1 MNSLPPT
8 FTSAI
13 FNTSAFSSGGF
24 LTKAQAD
31 LLYLPYSVYNLLNA
45 SPGTVVASKAVIVDA
60 NKDISSFR
68 NLTAVSLTGT
78 LQTAAQPNI
87 TSLGTLT
94 GLTMGGVLAMGTNNI
109 TGTGTIGGTLTTA
122 AQTNITSV
130 GTLTRLTIGGTAV
143 SSSSWL
149 TAGIQYNGLATTY
162 TDTDTAGTRA
172 SAVITSFGTPTIVG
186 TNAVTITNAATIY
199 INAAPVASTNITLT
213 NSYALWINSGKILS
227 NDTTS
232 TDNSLINGQNSLTIK
247 GGMSVSSA
255 LNIGGNLCV
264 GDFGTNLNGSNG
276 SGGIYRFVT
285 SFGVCYIQSAIT
297 AGTNNSS
304 DFFIGNWSV
313 AFNASNRINMFK
325 ASGNVGFGTYSPN
338 KQLSINNSTGQCLRL
353 IYNTK
358 DGTETNYV
366 DLLVSST
373 GNLSIV
379 PTGGGILVGGSA
391 ISATSWLTAGI
402 QYQSQATTYT
412 DSGTAGTRASAVI
425 TSFGTPTLVGTNA
438 VTITN
443 AATVYIN
450 AAPIASTN
458 ITLTNSYALWIASGN
473 VLFAGNLTVSGT
485 IAGTLTTAAQPNIT
499 SVGTLTGLTM
509 GGVLAMGTNN
519 ITGTGTIGGTL
530 TTAA

>member
-1 MNSLPPT
+1 MGDFLPPT

-276 SGGIYRFVT
+276 TNGIYRFVT
-285 SFGVCYIQSAIT
+285 SF
-297 AGTNNSS
+297 
-304 DFFIGNWSV
+304 
-313 AFNASNRINMFK
+313 
-325 ASGNVGFGTYSPN
+325 
-338 KQLSINNSTGQCLRL
+338 
-353 IYNTK
+353 
-358 DGTETNYV
+358 
-366 DLLVSST
+366 
-373 GNLSIV
+373 
-379 PTGGGILVGGSA
+379 
-391 ISATSWLTAGI
+391 
-402 QYQSQATTYT
+402 
-412 DSGTAGTRASAVI
+412 
-425 TSFGTPTLVGTNA
+425 
-438 VTITN
+438 
-443 AATVYIN
+443 
-450 AAPIASTN
+450 
-458 ITLTNSYALWIASGN
+458 
-473 VLFAGNLTVSGT
+473 
-485 IAGTLTTAAQPNIT
+485 
-499 SVGTLTGLTM
+499 
-509 GGVLAMGTNN
+509 
-519 ITGTGTIGGTL
+519 
-530 TTAA
+530 